1 MLCNTQDAQDAPQK
15 KKSFIHPHDPYVE
28 QEYEALIRAWKNQ
41 LIEHTPSSHNNDY
54 IRFAWLRLMDH
65 YLDQQWLDS
74 KQMLQCAQAWSA
86 RDSLSLTEAVH
97 TMNILSLKLMQRSLN
112 ARQEML
118 QALGD
123 PGFMV
128 SFGMPSNERF
138 SLSGTEEDEDEDEEV
153 HAPLLMKHQMH
164 STAEQDQDEAIVT
177 TPIVP
182 ESTVENETLRARRMT
197 LLLEQPLHLSATRRS
212 RIGSSSSTPDM
223 PTSQKEMVHR
233 LNRKYES
240 YYQQLYH
247 STPHLWKGDNQQQEF
262 SDASSVFTS
271 VHSET
276 SSPIL
281 PSGAQWKSWF
291 LGNDTRPPP
300 PLAPSLSSP
309 PIVVVSRDKQ
319 EEEEQPTVFA
329 NEKVQTD
336 DSFANMYSRESKKV
350 SKQPFLMAR
359 SESSITAFRPIS
371 NNLAPRCQPFSNY
384 YSSSN
389 NSVPEASYSTSAIQN
404 DKIKIT
410 KSKSFPSKPTFTSK
424 IPTRSSPPPLPP
436 HKDQPQR
443 NHFIVRVRKK
453 VSLSKL
459 FNSKKPSSS
468 SSSSSR

>member
-128 SFGMPSNERF
+128 SF
-138 SLSGTEEDEDEDEEV
+138 
-153 HAPLLMKHQMH
+153 
-164 STAEQDQDEAIVT
+164 DQDEAIVT

-436 HKDQPQR
+436 HKDQPQ
-443 NHFIVRVRKK
+443 
-453 VSLSKL
+453 
-459 FNSKKPSSS
+459 
-468 SSSSSR
+468 